1 MKSIGQIDQYVKL
14 LVHNEDLLITRI
26 LHYIKKHDHSE
37 FSLTSHDSWHL
48 SVRGITESL
57 ILAAKNIR
65 TLSPKLNPDA
75 DTGNDPILHYGMLQV
90 QKLRQKGIKLGKFL
104 ELLNYYQLSFNDLTY
119 SSCYSEEEKKCFR
132 FFTERCFRRMETG
145 YVKAW
150 NNTFSIN
157 NLEEAPR
164 TNAVIDDNSNDYLIV
179 FESLVTPI
187 ILTDAN
193 NKIINFNLSASKL
206 FADLK
211 VNILP
216 GTENSFSSW
225 SFKSIQNK
233 VEELIESSLDELNFE
248 SSFETDQGTR
258 YFQILLNKII
268 DANNKLK
275 GVVIMI
281 EDRTERNDTEKSMQ
295 LAKNRAEETDRLKT
309 AFLVNM
315 SHEIR
320 TPMNAIIGF
329 TELMLNGKFADEERK
344 DYLKLIRKSSNDL
357 LNIIED
363 VIDIAKIESQQLRIK
378 YKICNPYEL
387 IHDLKTVFQETLRRY
402 GTNQKVKLLVDVDEN
417 EKKFLFYI
425 DDERLKQVVSNLLNN
440 AAKYTNKGFIKFGY
454 KRVDQSNLLFFVRD
468 SGIGIPEKMRE
479 RIFERFVQLDQDG
492 ENAMGGTGLGLA
504 ISKNIINLLGG
515 KLWVESV
522 EGKGSDFFFQL
533 PIKEVPK
540 NIKHTINDKDDQ
552 NLDFESDWSNKRIL
566 IAEDDQI
573 NFQYLKEVISK
584 SGAEILWA
592 RSGIEAINIAEVEE
606 KLDLILMDIKM
617 PEIDGIQAT
626 RYIKKIRPQVP
637 VIAQTAYAM
646 ENDRIKCL
654 NAGCSAYIPKPI
666 DQKKLFLLI
675 EKFLLAGSK
684 TLKHIPTIK

>member
-492 ENAMGGTGLGLA
+492 ENAMGGAGLGLA

>member
-492 ENAMGGTGLGLA
+492 ENAMGGAGLGLA

-606 KLDLILMDIKM
+606 KLNLILMDIKM